1 MEKKYALSAV
11 SYGEVLFDLFPT
23 HKKIGGAPLNVAIR
37 MKSLGVQSKIIS
49 KIGLDQEG
57 QEIIDYLQSKEID
70 TNYIQKSKDYRTG
83 LVHVMINEKGNASY
97 DIAYPSAWDKIEQN
111 EELLS
116 LVSSSDVLIFGSL
129 I

>member
-49 KIGLDQEG
+49 KKRSTYFRDWQILIG
-57 QEIIDYLQSKEID
+57 
-70 TNYIQKSKDYRTG
+70 
-83 LVHVMINEKGNASY
+83 MM
-97 DIAYPSAWDKIEQN
+97 
-111 EELLS
+111 LS
-116 LVSSSDVLIFGSL
+116 LK
-129 I
+129 